1 MSLAGRGRAAP
12 RQRHFAEEIAEP
24 SEPATPPNARGK
36 VSWSEAVPSPP
47 TCSAPIRPET
57 IDQKLRRQSVELA
70 ALRRTYPHTPGAPQG
85 GGAEPERTFV
95 ARAATPPPPDPS
107 PSQPDPL
114 SNLWSTLRSSTAG
127 LLAFVSSQ
135 PAPAEPL
142 PAQDG
147 PINAATAALA
157 AAVARAEEA
166 EAWLGLRLG
175 FS

>member
-1 MSLAGRGRAAP
+1 MSLAGKGRAAQRP
-12 RQRHFAEEIAEP
+12 RHFAEELVEP
-24 SEPATPPNARGK
+24 SDPATPPGARGK

-47 TCSAPIRPET
+47 TCSVPSRPET

-70 ALRRTYPHTPGAPQG
+70 ALRRTYAHAPGAPQG
-85 GGAEPERTFV
+85 GGAEPELTFA
-95 ARAATPPPPDPS
+95 ARAATPPPPDPN

-114 SNLWSTLRSSTAG
+114 SSLWSTLRSSTAG